1 MSRLVEEL
9 RQQIALSEY
18 SGTVRLDLSEARELL
33 AHIERLEAQLAEA
46 KILFLTERTERV
58 PHEEQQEEW
67 DDSEE
72 YFDRMIEQA
81 AKQRPSHE
89 T

>member
-33 AHIERLEAQLAEA
+33 AHIERLNIVVECASKIRHWHDREPDGMVVSRDSVMDLWAALSELDEATQ
-46 KILFLTERTERV
+46 K
-58 PHEEQQEEW
+58 PHSG
-67 DDSEE
+67 D
-72 YFDRMIEQA
+72 
-81 AKQRPSHE
+81 
-89 T
+89 